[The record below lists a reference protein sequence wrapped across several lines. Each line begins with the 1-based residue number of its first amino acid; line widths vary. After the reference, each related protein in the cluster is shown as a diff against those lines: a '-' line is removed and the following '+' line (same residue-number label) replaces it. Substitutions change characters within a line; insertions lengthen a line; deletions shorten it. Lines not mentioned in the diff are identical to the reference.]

1 MTSMAKS
8 RRDAQLAAL
17 AAMTDEEIDFSDI
30 PETLDWSHAV
40 TGKFYRPVKKSV
52 SIRLDA
58 DLIEWLK
65 AREGQYQ
72 TAVNRILREY
82 MMAQGKGPKPPLNTS
97 P

>member
-1 MTSMAKS
+1 MTATAKS

-17 AAMTDEEIDFSDI
+17 AALPDEEIDFSDI
-30 PETLDWSHAV
+30 PETLDWSRAV
-40 TGKFYRPVKKSV
+40 TGKFYRPVKKLV
-52 SIRLDA
+52 SMRLDA

-82 MMAQGKGPKPPLNTS
+82 MMAQRKTG
-97 P
+97 